1 MSLFSKHTHSHTEK
15 THTVPYAKNVKVTEH
30 RAPTDESI
38 RILNEME
45 EKARKNIIG
54 RIRLTDNLVQGEAIF
69 YQDCAG
75 STYEIIVDVR
85 VCVNGRVIDMKG
97 NIDCRQIRDSHLTGV
112 AQGPGFVETY
122 GMSAAIG
129 LIHEKVGA
137 MIAQEIIRPELASW
151 NKIKDAIA
159 R

>member
-1 MSLFSKHTHSHTEK
+1 MSLFSKHTQTHTEK
-15 THTVPYAKNVKVTEH
+15 THTVPYAKNVNVTEH

-54 RIRLTDNLVQGEAIF
+54 RIRLTDNLIQGEAIF
-69 YQDCAG
+69 YQNSLR

-85 VCVNGRVIDMKG
+85 VCVNGRVIDMEA
-97 NIDCRQIRDSHLTGV
+97 NIDCEQIRDSYLTGV
-112 AQGPGFVETY
+112 SQGPGFVETY

-137 MIAQEIIRPELASW
+137 MIAQEIIRDELASW
-151 NKIKDAIA
+151 NKIKDAIS